1 MSIFLKDQW
10 RDWAREWGL
19 THHPEKGWMRRTEW
33 VAGEHEGLLVRA
45 GWGTEENPGLVV
57 LVRFPRVGDVDR
69 LRQALIDDATLDA
82 LPGKGGARRKM
93 VIETGPKKTVRLGGV
108 PEFTLTE
115 NSLVWRHV
123 FRFSTPKATQLEEWG
138 AALVTA
144 IARTTSRFDGRCEVC
159 TTGAATRY
167 VLVNEVPM
175 MMCATC
181 QQRLSAEGE
190 MAERTYEMSE
200 ARHLPGLAL
209 GLVAALVGAVA
220 WAAIEAVTNRI
231 FAAAAIGIGALVA
244 WTYKRGAGRVDA
256 AGRVIAAALTIVSVV
271 LGEIMIYAWM
281 VMKARPEIGF
291 NLEAGWY
298 VYLKMW
304 GDSPGSEAITIL
316 FALVGAWVAAKA
328 LERPRL
334 RARIESGDATS
345 GQSKAA

>member
-1 MSIFLKDQW
+1 MSILLKDQW
-10 RDWAREWGL
+10 RDWARDWGL
-19 THHPEKGWMRRTEW
+19 AHHPEKGWMRRTEW
-33 VAGEHEGLLVRA
+33 MAGEHNGLLVRV
-45 GWGTEENPGLVV
+45 GWGTEGDPGFVV
-57 LVRFPRVGDVDR
+57 LIRFPRVGDVDR
-69 LRQALIDDATLDA
+69 LRQALIDDETLDA
-82 LPGKGGARRKM
+82 LPGKGAARRRI
-93 VIETGPKKTVRLGGV
+93 VIESGPKKAVRLGSV
-108 PEFTLTE
+108 PEFSLTE
-115 NSLVWRHV
+115 NSLVWRRV
-123 FRFSTPKATQLEEWG
+123 FRFSTPKAGQLQSWVD
-138 AALVTA
+138 ALIVAVT
-144 IARTTSRFDGRCEVC
+144 RTTPRFDGRCEVC
-159 TTGAATRY
+159 ATGAATRY

-190 MAERTYEMSE
+190 MAERTYEMTE

-209 GLVAALVGAVA
+209 GLVAALGGAVA
-220 WAAIEAVTNRI
+220 WAAIEVLTNRI
-231 FAAAAIGIGALVA
+231 FAAAAVGIGALVA

-256 AGRVIAAALTIVSVV
+256 AGRVIAGGLTLVSVV

-298 VYLKMW
+298 VYVKMW

-328 LERPRL
+328 LERPQL
-334 RARIESGDATS
+334 RARIEAGETTS